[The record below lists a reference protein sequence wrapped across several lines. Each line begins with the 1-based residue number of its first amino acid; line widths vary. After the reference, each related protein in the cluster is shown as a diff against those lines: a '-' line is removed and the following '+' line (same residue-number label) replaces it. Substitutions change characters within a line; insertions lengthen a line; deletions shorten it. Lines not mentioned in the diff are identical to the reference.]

1 MWFVLLIAIN
11 VATGQAYVLAKQEV
25 GHKQA
30 DCKAVA
36 QEAERRMPKVPGH
49 VVIGVCRAEV

>member
-11 VATGQAYVLAKQEV
+11 VATGHSHVLAKQEV
-25 GHKQA
+25 GYKQA
-30 DCKAVA
+30 VCKAVA